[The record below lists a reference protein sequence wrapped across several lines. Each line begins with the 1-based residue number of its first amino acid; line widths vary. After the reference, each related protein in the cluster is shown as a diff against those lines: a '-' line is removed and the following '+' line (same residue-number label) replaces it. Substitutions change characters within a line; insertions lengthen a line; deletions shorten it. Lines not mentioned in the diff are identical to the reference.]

1 MLGLGHIQL
10 LRELFDGS
18 HRIKGMEQEEKDIIA
33 AIIQGSD
40 RYEELVRRYST
51 GLIIHCEH
59 LVGDRDDAEDIAQE
73 AFVKAYTNLAKF
85 NPDKARFSTWLYK
98 IAGNVAIDFLRTQRR
113 RVNTEDIETM
123 AEATMPAYIEEE
135 RQQEIIQAVQALRPP
150 EFGRAIEAYFWQGK
164 SYQQI
169 ADQEHIPINTVRSRL
184 RRAKLQ
190 LKEKL
195 L

>member
-1 MLGLGHIQL
+1 
-10 LRELFDGS
+10 
-18 HRIKGMEQEEKDIIA
+18 MEQQEKDIIA
-33 AIIQGSD
+33 AVINGSD
-40 RYEELVRRYST
+40 RYEELVMRYHV

-73 AFVKAYTNLAKF
+73 AFVKAYMQLHKF
-85 NPDKARFSTWLYK
+85 DPGKARFSTWLYK
-98 IAGNVAIDFLRTQRR
+98 IATNLAIDFLRKKKRHITVRD
-113 RVNTEDIETM
+113 VEAI
-123 AEATMPAYIEEE
+123 AEATMPVYIEED
-135 RQQEIIQAVQALRPP
+135 RQAEVVKAVSALQPP
-150 EFGRAIEAYFWQGK
+150 EYKRVIEAYFWQGK

-169 ADQEHIPINTVRSRL
+169 SDQEHIPLNTVRSRL